1 MSVPRPKGE
10 RAEWG
15 LPRPAPFGVLRG
27 GRERNLHS
35 QILLLRKVARVHR
48 ILTPGEMLPIRMQ
61 AMATRTRPEPVE
73 TLLNRE
79 LSHLEFHARVLE
91 LATDETLPLLER
103 VNYCAF
109 FSSNVDEFF
118 QVRVAGLLGQ
128 AEAGVT
134 VRSADG
140 LTPQQALARIRQ
152 RVLELSATQSRLW
165 KRELRPA
172 LAVEGITVGGIEDV
186 SEKGLAELERRFHR
200 EIYPVLT
207 PLAVGPGQPF
217 PYISGLSLSL
227 AIFAEHPETGEERF
241 ARVKIPE
248 GLPRFFELGGRGLY
262 VPLEQIIA
270 HFLPSLFPG
279 VDILERAVFRVTRDA
294 DFEVSDDADDL
305 LEAVESQLRRR
316 RFGDVVR
323 VEVSSSASSE
333 MVARLQSGL
342 GADET
347 QIYRV
352 ESLLDLSEL
361 KELLAV
367 DRPELKFEP
376 WIPVIPPRLATAQ
389 SDFPKIFS
397 EVRRGDVL
405 VHQPYGSFI
414 ASFEVFAQAAVR
426 DPDVIAMKTA
436 VYRTSDD
443 SVLVGSLI
451 QCAEEGKQSV
461 CLVELKARFD
471 ELRNIEWSRELE
483 QAGVHVAYGFPD
495 LKIHAKMTLIVRREG
510 DGLRRYA
517 HIGTGNYHA
526 ATARLYEDLGVFTA
540 DEDITADVA
549 DLFNYITGFGQP
561 QKFRKLLVAPFT
573 LRSGL
578 VDEIRIVAAAA
589 SEGRHARIRLKLN
602 HLVDP
607 KIVSELYTAS
617 RAGAQID
624 IVARSTCALRPGV
637 EGLSENIRVRSIVG
651 RFLEHSR
658 IYSFEA
664 GERVATYIGSP
675 DLMQRNLDHRVE
687 VLMPVENARVR
698 QEIHAVLDSA
708 LEDDTNAWSLGAD
721 GEWTRVEPRKSKR
734 HAHHETMMR
743 RSLKRARRGA
753 RERRAG

>member
-15 LPRPAPFGVLRG
+15 PPRPAPFG
-27 GRERNLHS
+27 
-35 QILLLRKVARVHR
+35 VHR

-91 LATDETLPLLER
+91 LATDEMLPLLER
-103 VNYCAF
+103 VNYCSI
-109 FSSNVDEFF
+109 FSSNLDEFF

-172 LAVEGITVGGIEDV
+172 LATEGITVGGIEDLG
-186 SEKGLAELERRFHR
+186 EKGLAELERRFHR

-227 AIFAEHPETGEERF
+227 AIFAEHPDTGEERF

-361 KELLAV
+361 RELVAV

-376 WIPVIPPRLATAQ
+376 WIPVIPQRLASAQ
-389 SDFPKIFS
+389 SDLPKIFP
-397 EVRRGDVL
+397 EIRRGDVL

-549 DLFNYITGFGQP
+549 DLFNFITGFGQP

-578 VDEIRIVAAAA
+578 VDEIRTVAAAA

-637 EGLSENIRVRSIVG
+637 EGLSETIRVRSIVG

-664 GERVATYIGSP
+664 GQRVATYIGSP

>member
-1 MSVPRPKGE
+1 M
-10 RAEWG
+10 
-15 LPRPAPFGVLRG
+15 
-27 GRERNLHS
+27 
-35 QILLLRKVARVHR
+35 
-48 ILTPGEMLPIRMQ
+48 PIHN
-61 AMATRTRPEPVE
+61 ALMATRTRTEPVE

-103 VNYCAF
+103 VKFCAI
-109 FSSNVDEFF
+109 FSSNLDEFF

-128 AEAGVT
+128 AEAGIT

-140 LTPQQALARIRQ
+140 LTPQQALARIRE
-152 RVLELSATQSRLW
+152 RVLELSSIQSRLW

-172 LAVEGITVGGIEDV
+172 LAAEGITVGGIEDLG
-186 SEKGLAELERRFHR
+186 SKELAKLERRFER

-227 AIFAEHPETGEERF
+227 AIFAEDPDVGEERF

-248 GLPRFFELGGRGLY
+248 GLPRFFDVGGRGLH

-279 VDILERAVFRVTRDA
+279 VNIVERAVFRVTRDA

-305 LEAVESQLRRR
+305 LEAVETQLRRR

-352 ESLLDLSEL
+352 ESPLDLSEL
-361 KELLAV
+361 LELTEIDRPGAEARAV
-367 DRPELKFEP
+367 DSR
-376 WIPVIPPRLATAQ
+376 RSRHASRARRATC
-389 SDFPKIFS
+389 
-397 EVRRGDVL
+397 RR
-405 VHQPYGSFI
+405 SSTRSAAATSSCTSRTARSSR
-414 ASFEVFAQAAVR
+414 ASRCSRRAAVR
-426 DPDVIAMKTA
+426 DPNVIAMKTA

-471 ELRNIEWSRELE
+471 ELRNIEWSRALE

-510 DGLRRYA
+510 DALRRYA

-526 ATARLYEDLGVFTA
+526 ATARLYEDLGIFTA
-540 DEDITADVA
+540 DEEITADVA
-549 DLFNYITGFGQP
+549 DLFNYITGFGRP

-578 VDEIRIVAAAA
+578 VDEIRAVAAAA
-589 SEGRHARIRLKLN
+589 NDRKHARIRLKLN

-607 KIVSELYTAS
+607 KIVSELYAAS
-617 RAGAQID
+617 QAGARID
-624 IVARSTCALRPGV
+624 IIARSTCALRPGV
-637 EGLSENIRVRSIVG
+637 EGLSENIHVRSIVG

-658 IYSFEA
+658 VYSFEA
-664 GERVATYIGSP
+664 DERVATYIGSP
-675 DLMQRNLDHRVE
+675 DLMQRNLDHRIE
-687 VLMPVENARVR
+687 VLVPVENARVR
-698 QEIHAVLDSA
+698 QEIHAILDSA
-708 LEDDTNAWSLGAD
+708 LADDTNAWVLEPT
-721 GEWTRVEPRKSKR
+721 GEWVRVLPANPAKPHS
-734 HAHHETMMR
+734 HHETMMR
-743 RSLKRARRGA
+743 RSLKRSRRGA
-753 RERRAG
+753 RDRRAE

>member
-1 MSVPRPKGE
+1 
-10 RAEWG
+10 
-15 LPRPAPFGVLRG
+15 
-27 GRERNLHS
+27 
-35 QILLLRKVARVHR
+35 
-48 ILTPGEMLPIRMQ
+48 
-61 AMATRTRPEPVE
+61 MATKIRTEPVE

-103 VNYCAF
+103 VKFCGI
-109 FSSNVDEFF
+109 FSSNLDEFF

-128 AEAGVT
+128 AEAGVL

-140 LTPQQALARIRQ
+140 LTPQQALARIRE
-152 RVLELSATQSRLW
+152 RVLELSALQSRLW
-165 KRELRPA
+165 KRDLRPG
-172 LAVEGITVGGIEDV
+172 LAAEAITVGGIEDLG
-186 SEKGLAELERRFHR
+186 SKDLEKLERRYYR

-227 AIFAEHPETGEERF
+227 AIFAVDPDTGDERF

-248 GLPRFFELGGRGLY
+248 GLPRFFALGRNGLH

-270 HFLPSLFPG
+270 HFLPALFPG
-279 VDILERAVFRVTRDA
+279 VEIVERAVFRVTRDA
-294 DFEVSDDADDL
+294 DFEVSDDAADL
-305 LEAVESQLRRR
+305 LEAVETQLRRR

-333 MVARLQSGL
+333 MVARLQNGL
-342 GADET
+342 EADET

-352 ESLLDLSEL
+352 ESPLDLSEL
-361 KELLAV
+361 MELTSI
-367 DRPELKFEP
+367 DRPELKHEP
-376 WIPVIPPRLATAQ
+376 WIPVIPARFASAQ
-389 SDFPKIFS
+389 TDLPQIFD
-397 EVRRGDVL
+397 EIRRGDVL
-405 VHQPYGSFI
+405 VHQPYGSFR
-414 ASFEVFAQAAVR
+414 ASFEAFAQAAVR
-426 DPDVIAMKTA
+426 DPNVIAMKTA

-443 SVLVGSLI
+443 SVLVASLI
-451 QCAEEGKQSV
+451 QCAEDGKQSV

-510 DGLRRYA
+510 DALRRYA

-526 ATARLYEDLGVFTA
+526 ATARLYEDLGIFTA
-540 DEDITADVA
+540 DEEITADVA
-549 DLFNYITGFGQP
+549 DLFNYITGFGRP

-578 VDEIRIVAAAA
+578 VDEIRGVASAA
-589 SEGRHARIRLKLN
+589 SRRKHARIRLKLN

-607 KIVSELYTAS
+607 KIVEELYAAS
-617 RAGAQID
+617 QAGARVD
-624 IVARSTCALRPGV
+624 IIARSTCALRPGV
-637 EGLSENIRVRSIVG
+637 EGLSENIHVRSIVG

-658 IYSFEA
+658 VYSFEA
-664 GERVATYIGSP
+664 DERVATYIGSP
-675 DLMQRNLDHRVE
+675 DLMQRNLDHRIE
-687 VLMPVENARVR
+687 VLVPVENARMR
-698 QEIHAVLDSA
+698 QEVHAILDSA
-708 LEDDTNAWSLGAD
+708 LADDTNAWILAPS
-721 GEWTRVEPRKSKR
+721 GEWERAVPAKPEKAHS
-734 HAHHETMMR
+734 HHEAMMS

-753 RERRAG
+753 RDRRAG

>member
-1 MSVPRPKGE
+1 
-10 RAEWG
+10 
-15 LPRPAPFGVLRG
+15 
-27 GRERNLHS
+27 
-35 QILLLRKVARVHR
+35 
-48 ILTPGEMLPIRMQ
+48 
-61 AMATRTRPEPVE
+61 MATRAHTEPAE

-91 LATDETLPLLER
+91 LATDDRLPLLER
-103 VNYCAF
+103 VKFCSI
-109 FSSNVDEFF
+109 FSSNLDEFF

-128 AEAGVT
+128 AESGLA

-140 LTPQQALARIRQ
+140 LTPQQALARIRE
-152 RVLELSATQSRLW
+152 RVLELTALQSRLW
-165 KRELRPA
+165 KKELRPA
-172 LAVEGITVGGIEDV
+172 LEAEGIAVGGIEDLG
-186 SEKGLAELERRFHR
+186 SKELARLEKRFVR

-227 AIFAEHPETGEERF
+227 SIFAEDPELGDARF

-248 GLPRFFELGGRGLY
+248 ALPRFFEVGGRGLY

-270 HFLPSLFPG
+270 HFLPMLFPG
-279 VDILERAVFRVTRDA
+279 VEILERAVFRVTRDA
-294 DFEVSDDADDL
+294 DFEVSDDAADL

-323 VEVSSSASSE
+323 IEVSSSASSE

-342 GADET
+342 EADET

-352 ESLLDLSEL
+352 ESPLDLSEL
-361 KELLAV
+361 RELAAL
-367 DRPELKFEP
+367 DRPDLEHEP
-376 WIPVIPPRLATAQ
+376 WIPVIPPKLAAAQ
-389 SDFPKIFS
+389 TDPPQIFD
-397 EVRRGDVL
+397 EIRRGDVL
-405 VHQPYGSFI
+405 VHQPYGSFR

-426 DPDVIAMKTA
+426 DPNVIAMKTA

-471 ELRNIEWSRELE
+471 ELRNIEWSRALE

-510 DGLRRYA
+510 DLLRRYA

-526 ATARLYEDLGVFTA
+526 ATARLYEDLGISTA
-540 DEDITADVA
+540 DEDIAADVA
-549 DLFNYITGFGQP
+549 DLFNYITGFGRP

-578 VDEIRIVAAAA
+578 VDEIRAVAAAA
-589 SEGRHARIRLKLN
+589 SAGKHARIRLKLN

-607 KIVSELYTAS
+607 GIVEELYAAS
-617 RAGAQID
+617 HAGARVEV
-624 IVARSTCALRPGV
+624 VARSTCALRPGM
-637 EGLSENIRVRSIVG
+637 EGLSENVHVRSIVG

-664 GERVATYIGSP
+664 DERVATYIGSA
-675 DLMQRNLDHRVE
+675 DLMQRNLDHRIE
-687 VLMPVENARVR
+687 VLVPVESARNRAEV
-698 QEIHAVLDSA
+698 QAILDSA
-708 LEDDTNAWSLGAD
+708 LADDVNAWILTPA
-721 GEWTRVEPRKSKR
+721 GEWERATPAKPDRPHS
-734 HAHHETMMR
+734 HHETMMR
-743 RSLKRARRGA
+743 RALKRARRSA
-753 RERRAG
+753 RDRRAP

>member
-1 MSVPRPKGE
+1 
-10 RAEWG
+10 
-15 LPRPAPFGVLRG
+15 
-27 GRERNLHS
+27 
-35 QILLLRKVARVHR
+35 
-48 ILTPGEMLPIRMQ
+48 MLPIRMQ

-91 LATDETLPLLER
+91 LATDEMLPLLER
-103 VNYCAF
+103 VNYCSI
-109 FSSNVDEFF
+109 FSSNLDEFF

-172 LAVEGITVGGIEDV
+172 LATEGITVGGIEDLG
-186 SEKGLAELERRFHR
+186 EKGLAELERRFHR

-227 AIFAEHPETGEERF
+227 AIFAEHPDTGEERF

-361 KELLAV
+361 RELVAV

-376 WIPVIPPRLATAQ
+376 WVPVIPQRLATAQ
-389 SDFPKIFS
+389 SDLPKIFS
-397 EVRRGDVL
+397 EIRRGDVL

-549 DLFNYITGFGQP
+549 DLFNFITGFGQP

-578 VDEIRIVAAAA
+578 VDEIRTVAAAA

-637 EGLSENIRVRSIVG
+637 EGLSETIRVRSIVG

-687 VLMPVENARVR
+687 VLMPVENTRVR

>member
-1 MSVPRPKGE
+1 
-10 RAEWG
+10 
-15 LPRPAPFGVLRG
+15 
-27 GRERNLHS
+27 
-35 QILLLRKVARVHR
+35 
-48 ILTPGEMLPIRMQ
+48 
-61 AMATRTRPEPVE
+61 MATRVRPQPAD

-91 LATDETLPLLER
+91 LATDESLPLLER
-103 VNYCAF
+103 VKFCAI
-109 FSSNVDEFF
+109 FSSNLDEFF

-128 AEAGVT
+128 AESGIT

-140 LTPQQALARIRQ
+140 LTPQQALARIRE
-152 RVLELSATQSRLW
+152 RVLELSALQSRLW
-165 KRELRPA
+165 KRDLRPA
-172 LAVEGITVGGIEDV
+172 LAAEGITVGGIEDL
-186 SEKGLAELERRFHR
+186 SEKELGQLEKRFQR

-207 PLAVGPGQPF
+207 PLAVGRGQPF

-227 AIFAEHPETGEERF
+227 AIFAEDPDTAEERF

-270 HFLPSLFPG
+270 HFLPTLFPG
-279 VDILERAVFRVTRDA
+279 VTIVERAVFRVTRDA

-305 LEAVESQLRRR
+305 LEAVETQLRRR

-333 MVARLQSGL
+333 MVARLQGGL

-352 ESLLDLSEL
+352 ESPLDLSEL
-361 KELLAV
+361 LELTAI
-367 DRPELKFEP
+367 DRPELKVEP
-376 WIPVIPPRLATAQ
+376 WIPAIPPRLAPAQ
-389 SDFPKIFS
+389 SDRPAIFD
-397 EVRRGDVL
+397 EIRRGDVL

-426 DPDVIAMKTA
+426 DPNVIAMKTA

-471 ELRNIEWSRELE
+471 ELRNIEWSRALE
-483 QAGVHVAYGFPD
+483 QAGVHVVYGFPD

-510 DGLRRYA
+510 DALRRYA

-526 ATARLYEDLGVFTA
+526 ATARLYEDIGVFTA
-540 DEDITADVA
+540 DEEITADVA
-549 DLFNYITGFGQP
+549 DLFNYITGFGRP

-578 VDEIRIVAAAA
+578 VDEIRRVATAA
-589 SEGRHARIRLKLN
+589 SDRKHARIRLKLN

-607 KIVSELYTAS
+607 KIVEELYAAS
-617 RAGAQID
+617 RAGAQVD
-624 IVARSTCALRPGV
+624 IIARSTCALRPGV
-637 EGLSENIRVRSIVG
+637 KGLSENIHVRSVVG

-664 GERVATYIGSP
+664 DDRVATYIGSP
-675 DLMQRNLDHRVE
+675 DLMQRNLDHRIE
-687 VLMPVENARVR
+687 VLAPVENARAR
-698 QEIHAVLDSA
+698 QEVHAILDSA
-708 LEDDTNAWSLGAD
+708 LADDTNAWTLDAEGQ
-721 GEWTRVEPRKSKR
+721 WTRVVPEKPGKSYS
-734 HAHHETMMR
+734 HHDTLMR
-743 RSLKRARRGA
+743 RSLKRARRAA

>member
-1 MSVPRPKGE
+1 
-10 RAEWG
+10 
-15 LPRPAPFGVLRG
+15 
-27 GRERNLHS
+27 
-35 QILLLRKVARVHR
+35 
-48 ILTPGEMLPIRMQ
+48 
-61 AMATRTRPEPVE
+61 MATRVRTEPME

-91 LATDETLPLLER
+91 LATEESLPLLER
-103 VNYCAF
+103 VKFCAI
-109 FSSNVDEFF
+109 FSSNLDEFF

-128 AEAGVT
+128 AEAGLT

-140 LTPQQALARIRQ
+140 LTPQQALARIRE
-152 RVLELSATQSRLW
+152 RVLELLITQSRLW
-165 KRELRPA
+165 KRDLRPA
-172 LAVEGITVGGIEDV
+172 LAAEGITVGGIEDLG
-186 SEKGLAELERRFHR
+186 EKELSQLEKRFQR

-227 AIFAEHPETGEERF
+227 AIFAEDPETNEERF

-270 HFLPSLFPG
+270 HFLPTLFPG
-279 VDILERAVFRVTRDA
+279 VTIVERAVFRVTRDA

-305 LEAVESQLRRR
+305 LEAVETQLRRR

-352 ESLLDLSEL
+352 ESPLDLSEL
-361 KELLAV
+361 LELASL
-367 DRPELKFEP
+367 DRPEIQAEP
-376 WIPVIPPRLATAQ
+376 WIPVIPPRLGPAQ
-389 SDFPKIFS
+389 TDLPAVFDEI
-397 EVRRGDVL
+397 RRGDIL

-414 ASFEVFAQAAVR
+414 ASFEVLAKAAVR
-426 DPDVIAMKTA
+426 DPNVIAMKTA
-436 VYRTSDD
+436 VYRTTDD

-471 ELRNIEWSRELE
+471 ELRNIEWSRALE

-510 DGLRRYA
+510 DALRRYA

-526 ATARLYEDLGVFTA
+526 ATARLYEDLGIFTA
-540 DEDITADVA
+540 DEEITADVA
-549 DLFNYITGFGQP
+549 DLFNFITGFGRP

-578 VDEIRIVAAAA
+578 VDEIRAVAVAAND
-589 SEGRHARIRLKLN
+589 GKHARIRLKLN

-607 KIVSELYTAS
+607 KIVSELYEAS
-617 RAGAQID
+617 QAGARID
-624 IVARSTCALRPGV
+624 IIARSTCALRPGV
-637 EGLSENIRVRSIVG
+637 EGLSENIHVRSIVG

-664 GERVATYIGSP
+664 DERVATYIGSP
-675 DLMQRNLDHRVE
+675 DLMQRNLDHRIE
-687 VLMPVENARVR
+687 VLVPVENARVR
-698 QEIHAVLDSA
+698 QEIHAILDSA
-708 LEDDTNAWSLGAD
+708 LADDTNAWVLEQTGD
-721 GEWTRVEPRKSKR
+721 WVRVLPAKPAKP
-734 HAHHETMMR
+734 HTHHETMMR
-743 RSLKRARRGA
+743 RSLKRSRRGA
-753 RERRAG
+753 RDRRAE

>member
-1 MSVPRPKGE
+1 
-10 RAEWG
+10 
-15 LPRPAPFGVLRG
+15 
-27 GRERNLHS
+27 
-35 QILLLRKVARVHR
+35 
-48 ILTPGEMLPIRMQ
+48 
-61 AMATRTRPEPVE
+61 MATRVRTQPVE

-103 VNYCAF
+103 VNYCWI
-109 FSSNVDEFF
+109 FSSNLDEFF

-128 AEAGVT
+128 AEAGLT

-140 LTPQQALARIRQ
+140 LTPQQALARIRE
-152 RVLELSATQSRLW
+152 RVLELTALQSRLW
-165 KRELRPA
+165 KKELRPA
-172 LAVEGITVGGIEDV
+172 LEAEGITVGGIED
-186 SEKGLAELERRFHR
+186 LAPKELDKLERRFHR
-200 EIYPVLT
+200 EIFPVLT

-227 AIFAEHPETGEERF
+227 AIFAEDPDLGEARF

-248 GLPRFFELGGRGLY
+248 GLPRFFELGGRGIH

-270 HFLPSLFPG
+270 HFLPTLFPG
-279 VDILERAVFRVTRDA
+279 VEILERAVFRVTRDA
-294 DFEVSDDADDL
+294 DFEVSDDGDDL

-342 GADET
+342 EADET

-352 ESLLDLSEL
+352 DGLLDLSEL
-361 KELLAV
+361 KELVAV
-367 DRPELKFEP
+367 DRPELKYEP
-376 WIPVIPPRLATAQ
+376 WIPAIPARLASAQ
-389 SDFPKIFS
+389 SDLPKIFD
-397 EVRRGDVL
+397 EIRRGDVL
-405 VHQPYGSFI
+405 VHQPYGSFR

-426 DPDVIAMKTA
+426 DPNVNAMKTA

-443 SVLVGSLI
+443 SELVAALI
-451 QCAEEGKQSV
+451 QCAEQGKQSV

-471 ELRNIEWSRELE
+471 ELRNIEWSRALE

-495 LKIHAKMTLIVRREG
+495 MKIHAKMTLIVRREG
-510 DGLRRYA
+510 DLLRRYA

-526 ATARLYEDLGVFTA
+526 ATARLYEDLGIFTA

-549 DLFNYITGFGQP
+549 DLFNYITGFGRP

-578 VDEIRIVAAAA
+578 VDEIRAVAAAA
-589 SEGRHARIRLKLN
+589 SDGKHARIRLKLN

-607 KIVSELYTAS
+607 KIVAELYEAS
-617 RAGAQID
+617 RAGARID

-637 EGLSENIRVRSIVG
+637 EGLSEKIHVRSIVG

-658 IYSFEA
+658 VYSFEA
-664 GERVATYIGSP
+664 DERVATYIGSA
-675 DLMQRNLDHRVE
+675 DLMQRNLDHRIE
-687 VLMPVENARVR
+687 VLVPVENARVR
-698 QEIHAVLDSA
+698 AEVHAILDSA
-708 LEDDTNAWSLGAD
+708 LADDTNAWILSAS
-721 GEWTRVEPRKSKR
+721 GEWDRATPAKAEKR
-734 HAHHETMMR
+734 HSHHETTMR

-753 RERRAG
+753 RDRRAG

>member
-1 MSVPRPKGE
+1 
-10 RAEWG
+10 
-15 LPRPAPFGVLRG
+15 
-27 GRERNLHS
+27 
-35 QILLLRKVARVHR
+35 
-48 ILTPGEMLPIRMQ
+48 
-61 AMATRTRPEPVE
+61 MATRVRTEPME

-91 LATDETLPLLER
+91 LATQESLPLLER
-103 VNYCAF
+103 VKFCAI
-109 FSSNVDEFF
+109 FSSNLDEFF

-128 AEAGVT
+128 AEAGLT

-140 LTPQQALARIRQ
+140 LTPQQALARIRE
-152 RVLELSATQSRLW
+152 RVLELLITQSRLW
-165 KRELRPA
+165 KRDLRPA
-172 LAVEGITVGGIEDV
+172 LAAEGITVGGIEDLG
-186 SEKGLAELERRFHR
+186 EKELSQLEKRFQR

-227 AIFAEHPETGEERF
+227 AIFAEDPETNEERF

-270 HFLPSLFPG
+270 HFLPTLFPG
-279 VDILERAVFRVTRDA
+279 VTIVERAVFRVTRDA

-352 ESLLDLSEL
+352 ESPLDLSEL
-361 KELLAV
+361 LELASL
-367 DRPELKFEP
+367 DRPELQAEP
-376 WIPVIPPRLATAQ
+376 WIPVIPPRLGPAQ
-389 SDFPKIFS
+389 TDLPAVFDEI
-397 EVRRGDVL
+397 RRGDIL

-426 DPDVIAMKTA
+426 DPNVIAMKTA

-471 ELRNIEWSRELE
+471 ELRNIEWSRALE
-483 QAGVHVAYGFPD
+483 QAGVHVVHGFPD

-510 DGLRRYA
+510 DALRRYA

-526 ATARLYEDLGVFTA
+526 ATARLYEDIGIFTG
-540 DEDITADVA
+540 DEEITADVA
-549 DLFNYITGFGQP
+549 DLFNYITGFGRP

-578 VDEIRIVAAAA
+578 VEEIRRVASAAAD
-589 SEGRHARIRLKLN
+589 GKHARIRLKLN

-607 KIVSELYTAS
+607 KIVEELYAAS
-617 RAGAQID
+617 RAGARVD
-624 IVARSTCALRPGV
+624 IIARSTCALRPGV
-637 EGLSENIRVRSIVG
+637 EGLSENIYVRSIVG

-664 GERVATYIGSP
+664 DDRIATYIGSP
-675 DLMQRNLDHRVE
+675 DLMQRNLDHRIE
-687 VLMPVENARVR
+687 VLAPVENARAR
-698 QEIHAVLDSA
+698 QEVHAILDSA
-708 LEDDTNAWSLGAD
+708 FEDDTNAWVLGSD
-721 GEWTRVEPRKSKR
+721 GEWTRIVPAKPAKPHS
-734 HAHHETMMR
+734 HHETMMR

-753 RERRAG
+753 RERRSA

>member
-1 MSVPRPKGE
+1 MRSAAGS
-10 RAEWG
+10 AEAG
-15 LPRPAPFGVLRG
+15 PLGNS
-27 GRERNLHS
+27 GRLH
-35 QILLLRKVARVHR
+35 RM
-48 ILTPGEMLPIRMQ
+48 LTPPTALPIQ
-61 AMATRTRPEPVE
+61 NAAMATRIRPEPAAP

-79 LSHLEFHARVLE
+79 LSHLEFHGRVLE
-91 LATDETLPLLER
+91 LATDEALPLFER
-103 VNYCAF
+103 VRFCAI
-109 FSSNVDEFF
+109 FSKNLDEFF

-128 AEAGVT
+128 AEAGIT

-140 LTPQQALARIRQ
+140 LTPHQALARIRE
-152 RVLELSATQSRLW
+152 RVLELAAVQSRLW

-172 LAVEGITVGGIEDV
+172 LAAEAITVGGIEDL
-186 SEKGLAELERRFHR
+186 SEKELAQLERRFHR

-227 AIFAEHPETGEERF
+227 AIFAEDPDTGEERF

-248 GLPRFFELGGRGLY
+248 GLPRFFELSGRGRGLY

-270 HFLPSLFPG
+270 HFLPTLFPG
-279 VDILERAVFRVTRDA
+279 VIILERAVFRVTRDA

-323 VEVSSSASSE
+323 LEVSSSASSE

-347 QIYRV
+347 QVYRV
-352 ESLLDLSEL
+352 ESPLDLSEL
-361 KELLAV
+361 MEIASL
-367 DRPELKFEP
+367 DRPELALEP
-376 WIPVIPPRLATAQ
+376 WIPAIPPRLANAQ
-389 SDFPKIFS
+389 ADEPRIF
-397 EVRRGDVL
+397 EEIRRGDLL
-405 VHQPYGSFI
+405 VHQPYGSFR

-451 QCAEEGKQSV
+451 QCAEDGKQSV

-495 LKIHAKMTLIVRREG
+495 LKIHAKMTLVVRRE
-510 DGLRRYA
+510 DDALRRYA

-526 ATARLYEDLGVFTA
+526 ATARLYEDLGIFTA
-540 DEDITADVA
+540 DEEITADVA
-549 DLFNYITGFGQP
+549 DLFNYITGFGRP

-578 VDEIRIVAAAA
+578 VDEIRRVAAAA
-589 SEGRHARIRLKLN
+589 SEGKHARIRLKLN

-607 KIVSELYTAS
+607 KIVEELYAAS
-617 RAGAQID
+617 RAGARVDVI
-624 IVARSTCALRPGV
+624 ARSTCALRPGV
-637 EGLSENIRVRSIVG
+637 EGVSENIRVRSIVG

-658 IYSFEA
+658 VYSFEA
-664 GERVATYIGSP
+664 DERVATYIGSP
-675 DLMQRNLDHRVE
+675 DLMQRNLDHRIE

-698 QEIHAVLDSA
+698 QEIHAILDSA
-708 LEDDTNAWSLGAD
+708 LADDTNAWILGAD
-721 GEWTRVEPRKSKR
+721 GEWTRVTPEKPAK
-734 HAHHETMMR
+734 AHSHYETMMR

-753 RERRAG
+753 RDRRAG